1 MLLSLVSSTAL
12 SAPLLLETL
21 RPALRNRNIKLRQQ
35 IALFLRRLVDA
46 PTYTGTLGIKSN
58 DDDLDEELVP
68 TQLIHAPPSLPITWK
83 GLRGLSVSPHLPC
96 IRSCRLLN

>member
-1 MLLSLVSSTAL
+1 VDVLLSLVSSTAL

-46 PTYTGTLGIKSN
+46 PTYTGRSGIKSN
-58 DDDLDEELVP
+58 KN
-68 TQLIHAPPSLPITWK
+68 QL
-83 GLRGLSVSPHLPC
+83 G
-96 IRSCRLLN
+96 